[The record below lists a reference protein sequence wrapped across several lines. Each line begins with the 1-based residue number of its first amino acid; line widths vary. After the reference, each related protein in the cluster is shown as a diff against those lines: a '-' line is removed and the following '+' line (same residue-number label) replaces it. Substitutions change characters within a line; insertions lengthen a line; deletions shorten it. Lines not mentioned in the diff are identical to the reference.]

1 MHSGICL
8 IPLCLGT
15 SSFVKVN
22 AGEKG
27 DDKHVV
33 FCPLGRVSLKK
44 SECFKLPEELIGQED
59 SGALKGQAY

>member
-1 MHSGICL
+1 M
-8 IPLCLGT
+8 
-15 SSFVKVN
+15 KVN

-33 FCPLGRVSLKK
+33 FCPLERVSLKK
-44 SECFKLPEELIGQED
+44 SECFELPEELIGQED